1 MQEYLVGGAVRDQLL
16 KIEGADRD
24 HVVVGST
31 PQEMLSL
38 GFTQVGNDFPVFI
51 HPKTGEEYAL
61 ARTEKKQGH
70 GYTGFICS
78 FGKDVTLEE
87 DLLRRDLT
95 INAMAMDK
103 SGQIIDPYGGLIDLN
118 NRVLRHI
125 SPSFKED
132 PLRVLRVARFAAKL
146 HYLGFYVADETLL
159 LMQEMTQSGELS
171 SLTPER
177 VWIETQKALNT
188 SDPHIFFIILKKV
201 GALKVIFPEVD
212 ALFGVPGPKR
222 WHPEIDSGIHTLM
235 TLRRISLE
243 TSDPK
248 TRFAM
253 LCHDLGKALTPKNEW
268 PHHRNHCALGVEPL
282 KQLCKRLKVP
292 KDYEELAYIVV
303 FHHSYMHHLYRNG
316 AEGIV
321 NLLDKLDA
329 WRRPQR
335 IKPFVQCCK
344 CDFLGR
350 KGFENRPFPR
360 ADYFLAIFSLCL
372 SVKAGEFISLGYT
385 GKDIGSKMHEKRVE
399 LVKDFMKMLPQGE
412 IDDSLNEMPPIS
424 EFKD

>member
-171 SLTPER
+171 SLT
-177 VWIETQKALNT
+177 Q
-188 SDPHIFFIILKKV
+188 
-201 GALKVIFPEVD
+201 VD

-385 GKDIGSKMHEKRVE
+385 GKDIGIKMHEKRVE

>member
-385 GKDIGSKMHEKRVE
+385 GKDIGSKMHEKRVG

>member
-201 GALKVIFPEVD
+201 GALKVIFPEVN

-385 GKDIGSKMHEKRVE
+385 GKDIGIKMHEKRVE

>member
-372 SVKAGEFISLGYT
+372 SVKASEFISLGYT
-385 GKDIGSKMHEKRVE
+385 GKDIGSKIHEKRVE

>member
-146 HYLGFYVADETLL
+146 HYLGFYIADETLL

-385 GKDIGSKMHEKRVE
+385 GKDIGIKMHEKRVE

>member
-212 ALFGVPGPKR
+212 ALVGVPGPKR

-372 SVKAGEFISLGYT
+372 SVKASEFISLGYT
-385 GKDIGSKMHEKRVE
+385 GKDIGIKMHEKRVE

>member
-303 FHHSYMHHLYRNG
+303 FHHSYMHHLYRNE

-372 SVKAGEFISLGYT
+372 SVKASEFISLGYT
-385 GKDIGSKMHEKRVE
+385 GKDIGIKMHEKRVE

>member
-372 SVKAGEFISLGYT
+372 SVKASEFISLGYT

>member
-201 GALKVIFPEVD
+201 GALKVIFPEVN

>member
-70 GYTGFICS
+70 GYTGFVCS
-78 FGKDVTLEE
+78 FDKDVTLEE
-87 DLLRRDLT
+87 DLQRRDLT

-103 SGQIIDPYGGLIDLN
+103 NGKIIDPYGGQNDLN
-118 NRVLRHI
+118 NRILRHV
-125 SPSFKED
+125 SPSFIED

-201 GALKVIFPEVD
+201 GALKVIFPEVN

>member
-78 FGKDVTLEE
+78 FGKDVTLED

-372 SVKAGEFISLGYT
+372 SVKASEFISLGYT
-385 GKDIGSKMHEKRVE
+385 GKDIGIKMHEKRVE

>member
-268 PHHRNHCALGVEPL
+268 PHHRNHCALGVDPL

-385 GKDIGSKMHEKRVE
+385 GKDIGIKMHEKRVE

>member
-385 GKDIGSKMHEKRVE
+385 GKDIGIKMHEKRVE

>member
-1 MQEYLVGGAVRDQLL
+1 MQEYLVGGAIRDQLL
-16 KIEGADRD
+16 KIDGADRD

-31 PQEMLSL
+31 PQEMLAL

-70 GYTGFICS
+70 GYTGFVCS
-78 FGKDVTLEE
+78 FDKDVTLEE
-87 DLLRRDLT
+87 DLQRRDLT

-103 SGQIIDPYGGLIDLN
+103 NGKIIDPYGGQNDLN
-118 NRVLRHI
+118 NRILRHV
-125 SPSFKED
+125 SPSFIED

-146 HYLGFYVADETLL
+146 HYLGFYIADETIS
-159 LMQEMTQSGELS
+159 LMKEITESGELS

-177 VWIETQKALNT
+177 IWIETQKALNT
-188 SDPHIFFIILKKV
+188 SDPQIFFIILRKI
-201 GALKVIFPEVD
+201 GALKIIFPEVD

-222 WHPEIDSGIHTLM
+222 WHPEIDSGIHTFM

-268 PHHRNHCALGVEPL
+268 PHHHNHCALGVEPL

-321 NLLDKLDA
+321 NLLDELDA

-372 SVKAGEFISLGYT
+372 SVKAGEFISQGCT
-385 GKDIGSKMHEKRVE
+385 GKDIGIKMHEKRVT
-399 LVKDFMKMLPQGE
+399 LVKEFMKMLPQGE

>member
-188 SDPHIFFIILKKV
+188 SDPHIFFIILKKRM
-201 GALKVIFPEVD
+201 I
-212 ALFGVPGPKR
+212 
-222 WHPEIDSGIHTLM
+222 
-235 TLRRISLE
+235 
-243 TSDPK
+243 
-248 TRFAM
+248 
-253 LCHDLGKALTPKNEW
+253 
-268 PHHRNHCALGVEPL
+268 
-282 KQLCKRLKVP
+282 
-292 KDYEELAYIVV
+292 
-303 FHHSYMHHLYRNG
+303 
-316 AEGIV
+316 
-321 NLLDKLDA
+321 
-329 WRRPQR
+329 
-335 IKPFVQCCK
+335 
-344 CDFLGR
+344 
-350 KGFENRPFPR
+350 
-360 ADYFLAIFSLCL
+360 
-372 SVKAGEFISLGYT
+372 
-385 GKDIGSKMHEKRVE
+385 
-399 LVKDFMKMLPQGE
+399 
-412 IDDSLNEMPPIS
+412 
-424 EFKD
+424 

>member
-372 SVKAGEFISLGYT
+372 SVKASEFISLGYT
-385 GKDIGSKMHEKRVE
+385 GKDIGIKMHEKRVE

>member
-372 SVKAGEFISLGYT
+372 SVKAGEFISLSYT
-385 GKDIGSKMHEKRVE
+385 GKDIGIKMHEKRVE

-424 EFKD
+424 EFMD